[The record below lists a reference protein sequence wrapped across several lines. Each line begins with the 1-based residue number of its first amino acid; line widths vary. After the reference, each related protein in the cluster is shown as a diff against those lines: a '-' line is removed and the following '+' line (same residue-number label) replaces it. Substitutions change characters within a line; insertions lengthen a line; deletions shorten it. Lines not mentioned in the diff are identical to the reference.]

1 MASRM
6 EAGEA
11 ASLEMMGRMETQEM
25 NDVKFCL
32 GKLFITPGAMK
43 QLSPME
49 VLEALGR
56 HARGD
61 WGDVGEEDR
70 EENEFSLR
78 EGFRLLSSYRSR
90 NETKFWVITEH
101 DRSVTTVLLPEEY

>member
-1 MASRM
+1 
-6 EAGEA
+6 
-11 ASLEMMGRMETQEM
+11 METT
-25 NDVKFCL
+25 NTTDVKFCL

-49 VLEALGR
+49 VLDAIGR

-61 WGDVGEEDR
+61 WGDVGVEDR

-78 EGFRLLSSYRSR
+78 EGFRLFSSYRGANDS
-90 NETKFWVITEH
+90 KFWVITEH
-101 DRSVTTVLLPEEY
+101 DRSITTVLLPEEY